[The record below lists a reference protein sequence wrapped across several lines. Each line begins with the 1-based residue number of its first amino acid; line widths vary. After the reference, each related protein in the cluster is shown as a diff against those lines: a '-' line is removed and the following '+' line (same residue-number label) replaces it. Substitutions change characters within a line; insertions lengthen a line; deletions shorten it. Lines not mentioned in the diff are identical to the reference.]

1 MGPFPRVPSFIPHC
15 LYRLVRLFAFSSLTP
30 YTFLMD
36 RFIHEKIEI
45 GISACQFGGRV
56 RYNGKGQDVTRL
68 IGRER
73 SDFIWHPLCPE
84 VMSGMGV
91 PRVPVSLRGGN
102 GDDFWEGRAEVKS
115 REGVNLGDWMKLGC
129 ASCLE
134 TLKRSGVKAFVFM
147 EGSPSCG
154 VYRTSL
160 KNKRLGH
167 PPGIFGSLLLR
178 EGFFLIPSQ
187 DLQSPIKWWDWRR
200 RLFAF
205 LWLSD
210 QGFAAPSEV
219 VEVWHV
225 LKFLCQ
231 EISRSEADGIGR
243 QIADM
248 KSLSPGD
255 YPRLKKKIL
264 DLLRRPSEVRRI
276 KQSLWKHYRFL
287 NKRFGIEAE
296 GVRMPEDERGVSKI
310 ASELLSLE
318 ILSSRE
324 GVLFGSVP
332 VHYQRPQ
339 TAGEP
344 ELDGGEPEES

>member
-1 MGPFPRVPSFIPHC
+1 MEGFID
-15 LYRLVRLFAFSSLTP
+15 T
-30 YTFLMD
+30 
-36 RFIHEKIEI
+36 KIGI

-68 IGRER
+68 LGRER

-115 REGVNLGDWMKLGC
+115 REGENLGEWMRKGC
-129 ASCLE
+129 ASCLD
-134 TLKRSGVKAFVFM
+134 TLTRSGVRAFVFM

-178 EGFFLIPSQ
+178 EGFFLIPAQ

-205 LWLSD
+205 VWLSD
-210 QGFAAPSEV
+210 QAFAAPSEI
-219 VEVWHV
+219 VEIWHL

-231 EISRSEADGIGR
+231 EISRAEADEIGR
-243 QIADM
+243 RIADM
-248 KSLSPGD
+248 KSLSNREYPG
-255 YPRLKKKIL
+255 LKKEIL

-276 KQSLWKHYRFL
+276 KQALWKHYRFL
-287 NKRFGIEAE
+287 NKRFGIESE
-296 GVRMPEDERGVSKI
+296 SVRMPDDDRGVSKI

-318 ILSSRE
+318 ILTSRE
-324 GVLFGSVP
+324 GLLFGAVP
-332 VHYQRPQ
+332 IHYRRAPS
-339 TAGEP
+339 AGEP
-344 ELDGGEPEES
+344 ELESGENEDA